1 MDFKLNNFSG
11 KAPVFPL
18 PETVFFPKT
27 FLPLNIFED
36 RYKKMLVDS
45 LKNEKIICISLLKPG
60 FENNYEKNPKIN
72 LIGCLGRIEIKND
85 TPTGTYNILL
95 SGLKKVKI
103 NEIKSKKEY
112 RVAELEVINEIY
124 GDENLDLLK
133 EKVFRAFERMSIDND
148 YPKIPDEF
156 KELIDFEMAVNFLV
170 SYLPIDIIQKQKLL
184 ELDDISLRAKI
195 LVQFMDSS
203 LGKFETGDINTLG
216 DLRFN

>member
-1 MDFKLNNFSG
+1 MDFNLNNFSG

-27 FLPLNIFED
+27 FLPLNIFEP
-36 RYKKMLVDS
+36 RYKKMLIDS
-45 LKNEKIICISLLKPG
+45 FKKEKIICITLLKS
-60 FENNYEKNPKIN
+60 EYEKNYEKNPEIN
-72 LIGCLGRIEIKND
+72 LIGCIGRIEIKND
-85 TPTGTYNILL
+85 TPSGTYNILL
-95 SGLKKVKI
+95 SGLNKVRI
-103 NEIKSKKEY
+103 HEIESDKDY
-112 RVAELEVINEIY
+112 RLAELEVIDEMY
-124 GDENLDLLK
+124 GDEDLNLLK
-133 EKVFRAFERMSIDND
+133 QKVFRAFERMSIDSE

-195 LVQFMDSS
+195 LVQFMDTS
-203 LGKFETGDINTLG
+203 LGKFETGDISTLG

>member
-45 LKNEKIICISLLKPG
+45 LKNEKTICISLLKPG
-60 FENNYEKNPKIN
+60 FENNHEKNPKIN

-184 ELDDISLRAKI
+184 ELDNISLRAKI
-195 LVQFMDSS
+195 LVQFMDTS

>member
-45 LKNEKIICISLLKPG
+45 LKNEKTICISLLKPG
-60 FENNYEKNPKIN
+60 FENNYEKNPEIN

-133 EKVFRAFERMSIDND
+133 EKVFSAFERMSIDND

-195 LVQFMDSS
+195 LVQFMDTS

>member
-1 MDFKLNNFSG
+1 M
-11 KAPVFPL
+11 
-18 PETVFFPKT
+18 
-27 FLPLNIFED
+27 
-36 RYKKMLVDS
+36 
-45 LKNEKIICISLLKPG
+45 
-60 FENNYEKNPKIN
+60 
-72 LIGCLGRIEIKND
+72 
-85 TPTGTYNILL
+85 
-95 SGLKKVKI
+95 
-103 NEIKSKKEY
+103 
-112 RVAELEVINEIY
+112 AELEVINEIY